1 MIFLYDVISFVLN
14 PLEVEDLNVLAHT
27 PFKKL
32 FNESRVINGVAGL

>member
-1 MIFLYDVISFVLN
+1 MIFLYDVMSFARN
-14 PLEVEDLNVLAHT
+14 PLEVEVFNGLAHT